1 MLRIAWGHKMA
12 YCSDGISTRSV
23 SLRHLNGP
31 IAAAADCGDRL
42 HRIFTALRPGRV
54 VALH

>member
-1 MLRIAWGHKMA
+1 MA